1 MVISVIVQVRDNGT
15 FTYFR
20 EMMTRAERIGLRET
34 WNLTQFGAKQIRESH
49 ERTSKKFERT
59 ISRGIKAKKLK
70 KATYGIDIPKAGIFL
85 DRMGPHWVA
94 LKKGRTITRWA
105 KVRFKGKLPRAIQ
118 VHAHPF
124 ITAGYQKMLNRLDIT
139 ANRIANG
146 IVG

>member
-1 MVISVIVQVRDNGT
+1 MVTAVVVTVNDHGT

-20 EMMTRAERIGLRET
+20 EMATRAERIGLREI
-34 WNLTQFGAKQIRESH
+34 WNLTQFGARQIRVSH

-59 ISRGIKAKKLK
+59 ISSGIRAKKLK

-105 KVRFKGKLPRAIQ
+105 KQRGIKAKSIK
-118 VHAHPF
+118 VHPHPF
-124 ITAGYQKMLNRLDIT
+124 ITAGYQRMLNRLDIT